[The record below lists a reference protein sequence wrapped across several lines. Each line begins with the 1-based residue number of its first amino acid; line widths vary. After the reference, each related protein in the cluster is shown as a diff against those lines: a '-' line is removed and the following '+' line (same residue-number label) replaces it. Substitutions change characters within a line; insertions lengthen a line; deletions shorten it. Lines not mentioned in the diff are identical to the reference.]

1 MSEDQIHIS
10 IQLIQNS
17 HPLCFFFQKLNAIF
31 KQLKLFS
38 MRVPAQ
44 IHIALGRVVATTLLC
59 CAAALQVEAQQAT
72 AGDTPDKKLQPLY
85 RLLYLPKL
93 HTAKPVTGIKIVPP
107 PADLAADSLAGADDL
122 ASDEPADITTKQP
135 TAIAEPAPVKK
146 PASKEAL
153 FEGETD
159 QLAKRYAYMMDVSS
173 DEVTNLYLYK
183 FIDQWYGVKYK
194 YGGNDEKGI
203 DCSAFSQKLYSSIYS
218 TPIDRTS
225 RQQHRNAEKI
235 KNYEEAEEGDLVFF
249 RIHRVRVS
257 HVGVYLA
264 NGYFVH
270 ASRSRG
276 VMISS
281 LNEKYW
287 NRRFAGCGK
296 VEREEAATESDF
308 IQ

>member
-1 MSEDQIHIS
+1 
-10 IQLIQNS
+10 
-17 HPLCFFFQKLNAIF
+17 
-31 KQLKLFS
+31 

-59 CAAALQVEAQQAT
+59 FAAALQVCAQQAT

-107 PADLAADSLAGADDL
+107 PADLPADSLAGADDI
-122 ASDEPADITTKQP
+122 ASDEPTDSTAKQP
-135 TAIAEPAPVKK
+135 TTLAEPAPVKK
-146 PASKEAL
+146 TTSKDAL

-159 QLAKRYAYMMDVSS
+159 QLAKRYAYMMDVPS

-194 YGGNDEKGI
+194 YGGNDDKGI
-203 DCSAFSQKLYSSIYS
+203 DCSAFSQKLYSSIYN
-218 TPIDRTS
+218 TPIERTS
-225 RQQHRNAEKI
+225 RQQHRNAEKV

-296 VEREEAATESDF
+296 VDREETATESDYL
-308 IQ
+308 Q

>member
-17 HPLCFFFQKLNAIF
+17 RPLCFFFQKLNAIF
-31 KQLKLFS
+31 RELKLFS

-59 CAAALQVEAQQAT
+59 CAAALQVDAQQAT

-85 RLLYLPKL
+85 RLLYLSKL

-107 PADLAADSLAGADDL
+107 PADAATDSLAGADDL
-122 ASDEPADITTKQP
+122 TSDEPTDTTTKQS
-135 TAIAEPAPVKK
+135 TAIAEPAPVTK

-225 RQQHRNAEKI
+225 RQQHRNAEKV
-235 KNYEEAEEGDLVFF
+235 KNYDEAEEGDLVFF

-287 NRRFAGCGK
+287 KRRFAGCGR

>member
-1 MSEDQIHIS
+1 
-10 IQLIQNS
+10 
-17 HPLCFFFQKLNAIF
+17 
-31 KQLKLFS
+31 
-38 MRVPAQ
+38 MRVPAH
-44 IHIALGRVVATTLLC
+44 IHIAFGRFVPALLLC
-59 CAAALQVEAQQAT
+59 CIAALQAGAQQAS
-72 AGDTPDKKLQPLY
+72 AGDVPDRKLQPLY
-85 RLLYLPKL
+85 RLLYLPKVKSAA
-93 HTAKPVTGIKIVPP
+93 TVTGAKIVPP
-107 PADLAADSLAGADDL
+107 PIDIAADSMAGADDV
-122 ASDEPADITTKQP
+122 AVDEPTDSTSKQP
-135 TAIAEPAPVKK
+135 TAASEPAPVKR

-159 QLAKRYAYMMDVSS
+159 QLAKRYAYMMDVPS

-194 YGGNDEKGI
+194 FGGNDDKGI

-218 TPIDRTS
+218 TPIERTS
-225 RQQHRNAEKI
+225 RQQHRNAEKV
-235 KNYEEAEEGDLVFF
+235 KNFEEAEEGDLVFF

-287 NRRFAGCGK
+287 NRRYAGCGR
-296 VEREEAATESDF
+296 VDRTEAATESDS